1 SVGMLPPPEPTADA
15 VRSRALELAV
25 EDLVADVELALE
37 EGTIGEAGGRE
48 LRERTRDLRERLL
61 AGDPVAWSDVDG
73 LGERLGYEEEAHLG
87 GLQSVG
93 AAIEQMLQHLRSTGP
108 DGLGTPELGRT
119 LTRAHELGL
128 LEDLPPE
135 RRAVVER
142 ALEELARQSAAQ
154 GGAGGGERESS
165 EGLSPADLGL
175 DREVL
180 EDVLEHVAKGSG
192 RRLERLDAKQRV
204 PAADLPDLKAL
215 LEME

>member
-1 SVGMLPPPEPTADA
+1 RARPRLRPVPFLWRGLLAGMLVASVGMLPPPEPTADA

-93 AAIEQMLQHLRSTGP
+93 AAIEQMLQHLRSTEIG
-108 DGLGTPELGRT
+108 
-119 LTRAHELGL
+119 RAH
-128 LEDLPPE
+128 
-135 RRAVVER
+135 V
-142 ALEELARQSAAQ
+142 
-154 GGAGGGERESS
+154 
-165 EGLSPADLGL
+165 
-175 DREVL
+175 
-180 EDVLEHVAKGSG
+180 
-192 RRLERLDAKQRV
+192 
-204 PAADLPDLKAL
+204 
-215 LEME
+215 